1 MKIVFDLLAVTA
13 FCFAFAAGTNAQVK
27 TETSTASGPETTQVQ
42 VERGEVLR
50 VDGNNLLIRMDD
62 GSIRD
67 FANVPESAQITV
79 EGKQLNIH
87 DLKPG
92 MKLERTITTTTMPK
106 TVTTVQTVTGTVW
119 DVVPPKSVTLKL
131 EDGSNQR
138 FSIPSGQKFTING
151 KETDAWGLR
160 KGMKVS
166 ATKVVEV
173 PVVVAEQQRQVTG
186 TMPPPPAPP
195 PSDQPIIVAMAVPV
209 PTPAPREAEAKTLPK
224 TGSVLPLI
232 GLLGGLTFLTGFGLR
247 ICRLMS

>member
-1 MKIVFDLLAVTA
+1 
-13 FCFAFAAGTNAQVK
+13 
-27 TETSTASGPETTQVQ
+27 
-42 VERGEVLR
+42 
-50 VDGNNLLIRMDD
+50 
-62 GSIRD
+62 
-67 FANVPESAQITV
+67 
-79 EGKQLNIH
+79 
-87 DLKPG
+87 
-92 MKLERTITTTTMPK
+92 MPK

-151 KETDAWGLR
+151 KDTDAWGLR

-195 PSDQPIIVAMAVPV
+195 PSDQPIIVAMATPV